1 MNALPS
7 PSLLCARL
15 LGSLCLGSRP
25 SSANAGR
32 LLLGCG
38 AETFIVSPLVTTALW
53 REQYPAVSESPWV
66 LCWSSGDFL
75 SGVLW
80 GSVHVATPVVVT
92 GVIGLLLEN
101 LGETNDS
108 TPLYASTS
116 IAHFPSVSL
125 MSLV

>member
-1 MNALPS
+1 LGAVPLVPNRWSIA
-7 PSLLCARL
+7 AWVERRRL
-15 LGSLCLGSRP
+15 S
-25 SSANAGR
+25 
-32 LLLGCG
+32 
-38 AETFIVSPLVTTALW
+38 IVSPLVATALW

-80 GSVHVATPVVVT
+80 GSVHVATPVVET

-108 TPLYASTS
+108 TPFGTVLMS

>member
-1 MNALPS
+1 MQSRQCSGTAVQLRRATQVQS
-7 PSLLCARL
+7 SSLVELHCQSRWHWQ
-15 LGSLCLGSRP
+15 SLSLREP
-25 SSANAGR
+25 RKNPA
-32 LLLGCG
+32 
-38 AETFIVSPLVTTALW
+38 ITT
-53 REQYPAVSESPWV
+53 V
-66 LCWSSGDFL
+66 
-75 SGVLW
+75 GVLW